1 MGDLSLK
8 VSLAVQTKQGLKKS
22 ELEVPAGASVSQ
34 ALALGNV
41 QISDENGGLSIF
53 GLRCKADTLL
63 SEGDRIEVAL
73 ALIIDPKEARRLRA
87 EQKSA
92 SIQRGRKHAS
102 DK

>member
-41 QISDENGGLSIF
+41 QISDENGVSIF
-53 GLRCKADTLL
+53 GLRCKADT
-63 SEGDRIEVAL
+63 L

>member
-1 MGDLSLK
+1 MK

-41 QISDENGGLSIF
+41 QISDENGVS
-53 GLRCKADTLL
+53 
-63 SEGDRIEVAL
+63 
-73 ALIIDPKEARRLRA
+73 IIDPKEARRLRA

>member
-41 QISDENGGLSIF
+41 QISDENGVSIF
-53 GLRCKADTLL
+53 GLRCKADTLH